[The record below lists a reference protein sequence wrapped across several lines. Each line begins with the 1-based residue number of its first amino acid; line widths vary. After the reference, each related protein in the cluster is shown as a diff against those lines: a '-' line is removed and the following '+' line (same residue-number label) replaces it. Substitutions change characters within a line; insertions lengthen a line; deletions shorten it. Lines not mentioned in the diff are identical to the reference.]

1 MTKKI
6 LALLL
11 AAIMVVGSITG
22 CTNNKPQT
30 GGEGKDIS
38 AELTLW
44 CYPRFDTQD
53 SFFDE
58 EVMAEFNKQYPN
70 IKLTTTT
77 IPWEGGPE
85 KVNMAIGSKTT
96 PDILLDADM
105 RLSSYAA
112 KGVLVPLTDV
122 IGANAEGM
130 SDSWTNAVVI
140 DGQQYLAP
148 VFTSGGTAMAINVAL
163 VEEYG
168 LSDMLPEDH
177 VSWTWDQF
185 YAFCKAATEAGKA
198 DGIYSIAMF
207 AGSQSSDSNT
217 MGWLMGS
224 GATVLNED
232 LSGVAL
238 NTADAGKVLDNMAKL
253 VTEGIA
259 MPGATTLI
267 DDECIELFLSGKTFV
282 CQYADLWTINQAYER
297 KQNGEIAVPMEAQ
310 YYLFPTLDGK
320 PKTYLGYGA
329 TGFCVFNNGDENKI
343 AAAKA
348 FIDFFMG
355 SEFEGSY
362 IEQAGQLACREG
374 IELYTDKET
383 VSAEAAR
390 MSSFGKYYALN
401 WGSQLGFWAEVRS
414 TFYPEIQAVYT
425 GAKSG
430 QEALNSFA
438 ANANK
443 VIEKIRKSCIIGAGE
458 GVFSCPVF

>member
-6 LALLL
+6 FALLL
-11 AAIMVVGSITG
+11 AAVLVVGSAAG
-22 CTNNKPQT
+22 CTNNNT
-30 GGEGKDIS
+30 TSGEGKDIK

-44 CYPRFDTQD
+44 SYPRFDTQD

-105 RLSSYAA
+105 RLSGYAG
-112 KGVLVPLTDV
+112 KGVLVPVTDV
-122 IGANAEGM
+122 NAANAQGL
-130 SDSWTNAVVI
+130 SDSWTNAVVV
-140 DGQQYLAP
+140 DGKQYLAP
-148 VFTSGGTAMAINVAL
+148 VYTSGGTAMLINMAL
-163 VEEYG
+163 VEKYN

-185 YAFCKAATEAGKA
+185 TAFCKAATEAGKA

-207 AGSQSSDSNT
+207 AGNQSSDSNT
-217 MGWLMGS
+217 MGWLLGS
-224 GATVLNED
+224 GATVLNEKLD
-232 LSGVAL
+232 GVAL
-238 NTADAGKVLDNMAKL
+238 NTEDTGKVLDNMANL
-253 VTEGIA
+253 VSQGIA
-259 MPGATTLI
+259 MPGAATLV
-267 DDECIELFLSGKTFV
+267 DDDCIELFLSGKVFV
-282 CQYADLWTINQAYER
+282 CQYADLWTVNQAYER
-297 KQNGEIAVPMEAQ
+297 MQNGEIAGPMDAQ
-310 YYLFPTLDGK
+310 YFLFPTLDGQ

-329 TGFCVFNNGDENKI
+329 TGFCIFNNGDENKI

-355 SEFEGSY
+355 SELEGSY

-374 IELYTDKET
+374 IELYADKEA
-383 VSAEAAR
+383 VSREAAR
-390 MSSFGKYYALN
+390 MSSFGKYYMLN

-414 TFYPEIQAVYT
+414 TFYPEIQAVYS

-430 QEALNSFA
+430 KEALDSFA

-443 VIEKIRKSCIIGAGE
+443 VIAKNS
-458 GVFSCPVF
+458 